1 MAVPEQ
7 QAVAIQPFDPRDEVG
22 IVFEVDPSSVK
33 LNLEG
38 GAASEGGGRCEV
50 GEFVVL
56 DCGSAA
62 VLGRLLRI
70 QLPESD
76 RLGADKHEGSMSP
89 IGTVQLLTTIRLETR
104 DVAAG
109 VEVYPPIGARAYAAD
124 TSLIRALAEASSD
137 SNGTRPVVLD
147 IATLADGTPTGLAP
161 EKLFG
166 RHCAVLGTTGGGK
179 SWTLARLIEAAA
191 EFRSK
196 VILLDPTG
204 EYYTLDSAARHVSL
218 GGSDRP
224 DHAIEATFPYQDLLE
239 DDLIALFRP
248 DTRVQLAKMR
258 AAIKSLKLAAI
269 VGYSSSLVA
278 GNGCI
283 PKAGQPKAPFDAEY
297 HEHIAEIENPEA
309 TFDVSLLPT
318 QIRLECVWPAEGL
331 TPGERARW
339 GEPRVDELSECDT
352 LMARIEQH
360 LSAPEY
366 SCIFGTDG
374 LRSFGSV
381 VRDFLDSDDQVLRVS
396 LRQLAFTGSTRE
408 IVVNAIGR
416 HLLQLGRAGEF
427 NERPLVVLIDEA
439 HQFLNKA
446 VGEPWWSH
454 TLDSFELIAKEGRKY
469 ALTACLATQRPRD
482 LPEGV
487 LSQMGTF
494 IVHRL
499 VDDADREIV
508 ERASGEVDREAAKFL
523 PSLGPGQAV
532 VIGAELPMPFTLH
545 FRAPEHPPDSRGPD
559 YQAFWR

>member
-1 MAVPEQ
+1 MAAPEQ
-7 QAVAIQPFDPRDEVG
+7 EAVLIPLFDPRDEVG
-22 IVFEVDPSSVK
+22 VVFEVDPSSVK

-38 GAASEGGGRCEV
+38 GAASQGGGRCEV

-56 DCGSAA
+56 DCGEAA
-62 VLGRLLRI
+62 VVGRLMRV
-70 QLPESD
+70 QLSEAD

-89 IGTVQLLTTIRLETR
+89 IGTVQLLTTIRLPTR

-109 VEVYPPIGARAYAAD
+109 VEVYPPLGARAYAAD
-124 TSLIRALAEASSD
+124 TSLIRSIAEASSD

-196 VILLDPTG
+196 IILLDPTG
-204 EYYTLDSAARHVSL
+204 EYYTLDSGAKHVSL
-218 GGSDRP
+218 GGRDRP
-224 DHAIEATFPYQDLLE
+224 EGAVEAIFPYRDLLE

-258 AAIKSLKLAAI
+258 AAIKSLKLAEI
-269 VGYSSSLVA
+269 VGYSSPLVA

-297 HEHIAEIENPEA
+297 HDHIEEIETPEA
-309 TFDVSLLPT
+309 TFDVELLPI
-318 QIRLECVWPAEGL
+318 QIRLECVWPSEGL

-339 GEPRVDELSECDT
+339 GEPRVDELSECDA

-366 SCIFGTDG
+366 ACLFRSDG
-374 LRSFGSV
+374 LSSFSSV
-381 VRDFLDSDDQVLRVS
+381 VRAFLDSADRVLRVS

-427 NERPLVVLIDEA
+427 EQAPLVVLIDEA
-439 HQFLNKA
+439 HQFLNRA

-454 TLDSFELIAKEGRKY
+454 ALDSFELIAKEGRKY

-532 VIGAELPMPFTLH
+532 VIGADLSMPFTLH
-545 FRAPEHPPDSRGPD
+545 FRPPTRPPDSRGPD
-559 YQAFWR
+559 YQKYWR